1 MATLM
6 SGSAVRLPRGLP
18 AWLRGGRRSP
28 REIGPMLLAA
38 GLGALL
44 IWQLVRLVWTVV
56 TPLSPL
62 GAWQPQAAVIASPAE
77 RRALFASFDPFFRSA
92 PQGPASATVTAL
104 GLTLF
109 GININEA
116 TGGGSA
122 IIAGEDGL
130 QTSFA
135 VGDEIAPGV
144 RLVGVAF
151 DHVLLDRGG
160 ARESL
165 FLDQS
170 GDAAAANPAG
180 ASPAAALP
188 APTAEVGSAPAGNG
202 NASGELSPATVK
214 AGVGF
219 APRAENGRVTG
230 LVVQPQGDG
239 AAFRAAGLR
248 PGDVIRSVNGRPIG
262 SAGDAA
268 ALANQ
273 IAPGARLSLEV
284 ERGAGVVPVAIFL
297 SKQ

>member
-6 SGSAVRLPRGLP
+6 SGSAFRLPRGLP
-18 AWLRGGRRSP
+18 VWLRAGRRSP
-28 REIGPMLLAA
+28 REIGPLLLAA
-38 GLGALL
+38 LLGALL
-44 IWQLVRLVWTVV
+44 IFQLVRLLWTVI

-62 GAWQPQAAVIASPAE
+62 GVWQPQAAVIASPAE

-122 IIAGEDGL
+122 IIAGEDGV
-130 QTSFA
+130 QTSYA

-170 GDAAAANPAG
+170 GEAAVANPATPLP
-180 ASPAAALP
+180 SPTP
-188 APTAEVGSAPAGNG
+188 EVGSTGTTG
-202 NASGELSPATVK
+202 VSASGEMSPATLK

-219 APRAENGRVTG
+219 APRAEDGRVTG

-239 AAFRAAGLR
+239 AVFRAAGLR

-273 IAPGARLSLEV
+273 IAPGARISLEV
-284 ERGAGVVPVAIFL
+284 ERGASVVPVAIFL
-297 SKQ
+297 SK

>member
-18 AWLRGGRRSP
+18 VWLRAGRRSP
-28 REIGPMLLAA
+28 REIGPLLLAA
-38 GLGALL
+38 VLGALL
-44 IWQLVRLVWTVV
+44 IWQLVRLLWTII

-62 GAWQPQAAVIASPAE
+62 GAWQPQAAVISSPAE

-92 PQGPASATVTAL
+92 PQGPASATVTAV

-122 IIAGEDGL
+122 IIAGEDGV
-130 QTSFA
+130 QSSYA

-170 GDAAAANPAG
+170 GEAAIAN
-180 ASPAAALP
+180 ASTPLP
-188 APTAEVGSAPAGNG
+188 APTSEVGLAAASGT
-202 NASGELSPATVK
+202 NASGEMSPESLK

-219 APRAENGRVTG
+219 APRTESSRVTG

-239 AAFRAAGLR
+239 AIFRAAGLR

-262 SAGDAA
+262 SASDAA

-273 IAPGARLSLEV
+273 IAPGARISLEV
-284 ERGAGVVPVAIFL
+284 ERGASVVPVAIFL

>member
-6 SGSAVRLPRGLP
+6 SGSAVRLPRALP
-18 AWLRGGRRSP
+18 AWLRVGRRSP
-28 REIGPMLLAA
+28 REIWPMLLA
-38 GLGALL
+38 GLLGALFV
-44 IWQLVRLVWTVV
+44 WQCVRLLWTLL

-77 RRALFASFDPFFRSA
+77 RRALFSSFDPYFRSNV
-92 PQGPASATVTAL
+92 QGVASATVTSA

-109 GININEA
+109 GINLNEA

-122 IIAGEDGL
+122 IIAGEDGV
-130 QTSFA
+130 QTSYA
-135 VGDEIAPGV
+135 VGDEIAPG
-144 RLVGVAF
+144 LKLAGVAF

-170 GDAAAANPAG
+170 GEAPIANPAT
-180 ASPAAALP
+180 PLP
-188 APTAEVGSAPAGNG
+188 APTPEIGDASGGAS
-202 NASGELSPATVK
+202 ASGEMTPAAIKT
-214 AGVGF
+214 GVGF

-230 LVVQPQGDG
+230 IVVQPQGDG
-239 AAFRAAGLR
+239 AAFRAVGLR
-248 PGDVIRSVNGRPIG
+248 PGDVIRSVGGRPIG
-262 SAGDAA
+262 SASDAA

-273 IAPGARLSLEV
+273 LTPGARISLEV
-284 ERGAGVVPVAIFL
+284 ERGASVVPVAIFL

>member
-6 SGSAVRLPRGLP
+6 PGSAVRLPRGLP
-18 AWLRGGRRSP
+18 AWLRGGRRGP
-28 REIGPMLLAA
+28 REIWPHLLVAI
-38 GLGALL
+38 LGALL
-44 IWQLVRLVWTVV
+44 VWQLVRLLWTIL

-77 RRALFASFDPFFRSA
+77 RRALFSGFDPFFRNAS
-92 PQGPASATVTAL
+92 QGPASATVTAL

-109 GININEA
+109 GINLNEA

-122 IIAGEDGL
+122 IIAGEDGV
-130 QTSFA
+130 QTSYA

-144 RLVGVAF
+144 KLAGVAF

-170 GDAAAANPAG
+170 GEAAVAGPASPLPTPTPETGSTAANATP
-180 ASPAAALP
+180 
-188 APTAEVGSAPAGNG
+188 
-202 NASGELSPATVK
+202 ASGEMTPANLK

-239 AAFRAAGLR
+239 AIFRAAGLR

-262 SAGDAA
+262 SASDAA
-268 ALANQ
+268 AMANQ

-284 ERGAGVVPVAIFL
+284 ERGASVVPVAIFL

>member
-1 MATLM
+1 MVTLM

-18 AWLRGGRRSP
+18 VWLRGGKRSP
-28 REIGPMLLAA
+28 REIWPQLLV
-38 GLGALL
+38 GLLGALL
-44 IWQLVRLVWTVV
+44 IWQCVRLLWTLL

-77 RRALFASFDPFFRSA
+77 RRALFSSFDPFFRSA
-92 PQGPASATVTAL
+92 SQGPASATVTAL

-109 GININEA
+109 GINLNEA

-122 IIAGEDGL
+122 IIAGEDGV
-130 QTSFA
+130 QNSYA

-144 RLVGVAF
+144 KLVGVAF

-170 GDAAAANPAG
+170 GDAAPANPAT
-180 ASPAAALP
+180 PLP
-188 APTAEVGSAPAGNG
+188 APTPEIGTASTG
-202 NASGELSPATVK
+202 NASGEMTPAAIK

-219 APRAENGRVTG
+219 APRTENGRVTG
-230 LVVQPQGDG
+230 IVVQPQGDG

-248 PGDVIRSVNGRPIG
+248 PGDVIRSVGGRPIG
-262 SAGDAA
+262 SASDAA
-268 ALANQ
+268 SLANQ

-284 ERGAGVVPVAIFL
+284 ERGASVVPVAIFL

>member
-6 SGSAVRLPRGLP
+6 SGSAVRLSRGLP
-18 AWLRGGRRSP
+18 AWLRSGAGKP
-28 REIGPMLLAA
+28 REIWPKLLA
-38 GLGALL
+38 GFLGALL
-44 IWQLVRLVWTVV
+44 VWQLVRLLWVLIV
-56 TPLSPL
+56 PLSPL

-77 RRALFASFDPFFRSA
+77 RRALFASLDPFFRTA
-92 PQGPASATVTAL
+92 AQGPASATVTAL

-109 GININEA
+109 GINLNEA

-122 IIAGEDGL
+122 IIAGEDGV
-130 QTSFA
+130 QNSYA

-144 RLVGVAF
+144 KLVGVAF
-151 DHVLLDRGG
+151 DHVTLDRSG

-170 GDAAAANPAG
+170 GEAPVAG
-180 ASPAAALP
+180 SVTPLP
-188 APTAEVGSAPAGNG
+188 APTPEIGSTAAGG
-202 NASGELSPATVK
+202 VSTKGEMSPAALK

-219 APRAENGRVTG
+219 APRTEEGRVTG

-268 ALANQ
+268 GLANQ
-273 IAPGARLSLEV
+273 LTPGARLSLEV
-284 ERGAGVVPVAIFL
+284 ERGASVVPIALFL
-297 SKQ
+297 AKP

>member
-1 MATLM
+1 
-6 SGSAVRLPRGLP
+6 
-18 AWLRGGRRSP
+18 
-28 REIGPMLLAA
+28 MLLA
-38 GLGALL
+38 GLLGALL
-44 IWQLVRLVWTVV
+44 TWQCVRLLWTLL

-77 RRALFASFDPFFRSA
+77 RRALFTSFDPFFRTNA
-92 PQGPASATVTAL
+92 QGPASATVTAL

-122 IIAGEDGL
+122 IIAGEDGA
-130 QTSFA
+130 QTSYA

-170 GDAAAANPAG
+170 GDAAAA
-180 ASPAAALP
+180 SPAPPLP
-188 APTAEVGSAPAGNG
+188 APTPEIGTPAANANG
-202 NASGELSPATVK
+202 EMSPAKLK

-219 APRAENGRVTG
+219 APRTEDGRVTG

-239 AAFRAAGLR
+239 ATFRAAGLR

-262 SAGDAA
+262 SASDAA

-273 IAPGARLSLEV
+273 IAPGARLALEV
-284 ERGAGVVPVAIFL
+284 ERGASVVPVAIFL
-297 SKQ
+297 SKS

>member
-1 MATLM
+1 
-6 SGSAVRLPRGLP
+6 
-18 AWLRGGRRSP
+18 
-28 REIGPMLLAA
+28 MLLA
-38 GLGALL
+38 GLLGALL
-44 IWQLVRLVWTVV
+44 VWQCVRLLWTLL

-77 RRALFASFDPFFRSA
+77 RRALFTSLDPFFRGNA
-92 PQGPASATVTAL
+92 QGPAAATVTSA

-109 GININEA
+109 GINLNEA

-122 IIAGEDGL
+122 IIAGEDGI
-130 QTSFA
+130 QTSYA
-135 VGDEIAPGV
+135 VGDEIAPG
-144 RLVGVAF
+144 LKLAGVAF

-170 GDAAAANPAG
+170 GEAPVANAASPLPSPTPEIGAASGG
-180 ASPAAALP
+180 AS
-188 APTAEVGSAPAGNG
+188 
-202 NASGELSPATVK
+202 ASGEMTSAAIK

-219 APRAENGRVTG
+219 APRTEEGRVTG
-230 LVVQPQGDG
+230 IVVQPQGDG

-248 PGDVIRSVNGRPIG
+248 PGDVIRSVGGRPIG
-262 SAGDAA
+262 SASDAA

-273 IAPGARLSLEV
+273 LTPGARIALEV
-284 ERGAGVVPVAIFL
+284 ERGASVVPVAIFL

>member
-6 SGSAVRLPRGLP
+6 SGSAFRLPRGLP
-18 AWLRGGRRSP
+18 VWLRAGRRSP
-28 REIGPMLLAA
+28 REIGPLLLAA
-38 GLGALL
+38 VLGALL
-44 IWQLVRLVWTVV
+44 IWQLVRLLWTVI

-122 IIAGEDGL
+122 IIAGEDGV
-130 QTSFA
+130 QTSHA

-170 GDAAAANPAG
+170 GEAAVANPATPLP
-180 ASPAAALP
+180 SPTP
-188 APTAEVGSAPAGNG
+188 EVGSTGTTG
-202 NASGELSPATVK
+202 VSASGEMSPATLK

-219 APRAENGRVTG
+219 APRAEDGRVTG

-239 AAFRAAGLR
+239 AVFRAAGLR

-273 IAPGARLSLEV
+273 IAPGARISLEV
-284 ERGAGVVPVAIFL
+284 ERGASVVPVAIFL
-297 SKQ
+297 SK

>member
-6 SGSAVRLPRGLP
+6 SGSAARLPRGLP
-18 AWLRGGRRSP
+18 AWLRSGRRSP
-28 REIGPMLLAA
+28 REIWPQLLVGLLAA
-38 GLGALL
+38 LL
-44 IWQLVRLVWTVV
+44 LWQCVRLLWTLL

-77 RRALFASFDPFFRSA
+77 RRALFSSFDPFFRSA
-92 PQGPASATVTAL
+92 SQGPASATVTAL

-109 GININEA
+109 GINLNEA

-122 IIAGEDGL
+122 IIAGEDGV
-130 QTSFA
+130 QTSYA

-144 RLVGVAF
+144 TLAGVAF

-170 GDAAAANPAG
+170 GAAPV
-180 ASPAAALP
+180 ASPATPLP
-188 APTAEVGSAPAGNG
+188 APTPEVGAASGGAS
-202 NASGELSPATVK
+202 ASGEMTATAIK
-214 AGVGF
+214 TGVGF
-219 APRAENGRVTG
+219 APRTENGKVTG
-230 LVVQPQGDG
+230 IVVQPQGDG

-248 PGDVIRSVNGRPIG
+248 PGDVIRSVGGRPIG
-262 SAGDAA
+262 SASDAA

-273 IAPGARLSLEV
+273 LTPGARVALEV
-284 ERGAGVVPVAIFL
+284 ERGASVVPVAIFL

>member
-6 SGSAVRLPRGLP
+6 PGSAVRLPRGLP
-18 AWLRGGRRSP
+18 AWLRTGRRAP
-28 REIGPMLLAA
+28 REIGPLLIAA
-38 GLGALL
+38 ILGALL
-44 IWQLVRLVWTVV
+44 VWQLVRLLWTLVV
-56 TPLSPL
+56 PLSPL

-77 RRALFASFDPFFRSA
+77 RRALFAGLDPFFRTA

-122 IIAGEDGL
+122 IIAGEDGV
-130 QTSFA
+130 QNSYA

-144 RLVGVAF
+144 KLAGVAF

-170 GDAAAANPAG
+170 GEAPV
-180 ASPAAALP
+180 ASPPTTPLP
-188 APTAEVGSAPAGNG
+188 APTPEIGSGPPAGVS
-202 NASGELSPATVK
+202 ASGEMSPAALK
-214 AGVGF
+214 SGVGF
-219 APRAENGRVTG
+219 APRTEAGKVTG
-230 LVVQPQGDG
+230 LAVQPQGDG
-239 AAFRAAGLR
+239 AVFRAAGLR
-248 PGDVIRSVNGRPIG
+248 PGDVVRSVNGRSIA

-268 ALANQ
+268 SLAGQ
-273 IAPGARLSLEV
+273 FTPGARISLEV
-284 ERGAGVVPVAIFL
+284 ERGASVVPVAIFL

>member
-18 AWLRGGRRSP
+18 VWLRSGKRAP
-28 REIGPMLLAA
+28 REIWPALLAA
-38 GLGALL
+38 VLGALL
-44 IWQLVRLVWTVV
+44 VWQLVRLLWTLIV
-56 TPLSPL
+56 PLSPL

-77 RRALFASFDPFFRSA
+77 RRALFTSLDPFFRGA

-109 GININEA
+109 GINLNEA

-122 IIAGEDGL
+122 IIAGEDGV
-130 QTSFA
+130 QNSYA

-144 RLVGVAF
+144 KLVGVAF
-151 DHVLLDRGG
+151 DHVMLDRGG
-160 ARESL
+160 ARETL

-170 GDAAAANPAG
+170 GDAPV
-180 ASPAAALP
+180 ASPATALP
-188 APTAEVGSAPAGNG
+188 APAAEAGATPAGG
-202 NASGELSPATVK
+202 MGASGEMSPAALK
-214 AGVGF
+214 AGVAF
-219 APRAENGRVTG
+219 APRTENGRVTG

-248 PGDVIRSVNGRPIG
+248 PGDVIRSVGGRPIG

-268 ALANQ
+268 SLANQ
-273 IAPGARLSLEV
+273 LVPGARLSLEV
-284 ERGAGVVPVAIFL
+284 ERGASVVPVAIFL
-297 SKQ
+297 AKP